1 VAPTRQRG
9 VLPSVPRPRGMVGV
23 GTMCAALAIM
33 SLVSVPAFADPAPTV
48 LHLDQTA
55 ELTVPRDELSVEIR
69 AEATGANPGQVQ
81 AEVNRRMAA
90 ALAKVKAVA
99 AVKAASGNYQT
110 YQITPTG
117 PDGKPKPPQWHT
129 VQNLALTSR
138 DFTAALDLTG
148 RLQADGLTVSGYAA
162 RPAAG
167 LDRRSVERVDRTR
180 QANRRD
186 IASQRGAD
194 RKSSCRQ
201 HIATGRR
208 APADDDGTRRGR
220 RRPPTPGRRSRRHH
234 DIRHD
239 RRGHR
244 ADAEIVRA
252 QTFTGL

>member
-1 VAPTRQRG
+1 
-9 VLPSVPRPRGMVGV
+9 
-23 GTMCAALAIM
+23 MCAALAIM

-55 ELTVPRDELSVEIR
+55 EQTVPRDELTVEIR

-148 RLQADGLTVSGYAA
+148 RLQADGLTVGSIQFDVAPDTLRARQQALTDEALNELTERARQIAA
-162 RPAAG
+162 TLRLDVARIENLRVGNISQPGGGPRPMMMARAAAG
-167 LDRRSVERVDRTR
+167 AAPLPPAVEAGDTTISVTIG
-180 QANRRD
+180 AD
-186 IASQRGAD
+186 IALMP
-194 RKSSCRQ
+194 K
-201 HIATGRR
+201 
-208 APADDDGTRRGR
+208 
-220 RRPPTPGRRSRRHH
+220 
-234 DIRHD
+234 
-239 RRGHR
+239 
-244 ADAEIVRA
+244 
-252 QTFTGL
+252 